1 MQRITSRGGKIL
13 NWVALGLLSAL
24 FASLVSIFGKL
35 GMKTVDSLTA
45 TTIRSLVMSF
55 VLLLAFAAQAWHS
68 KTNGLAAFN
77 LDTWKF
83 VLLSGIAGAASWLCF
98 FQALKIAD
106 ASKVATLDRLS
117 LFMTMILAIIFL
129 GEKLTWKLALGAVLL
144 LAGTL
149 LVCL

>member
-1 MQRITSRGGKIL
+1 M
-13 NWVALGLLSAL
+13 NWVTLGLLSAL

-35 GMKTVDSLTA
+35 GMKTVDSLTG

-55 VLLLAFAAQAWHS
+55 VLLLAFATQAWHS
-68 KTNGLAAFN
+68 KTNGLSAFN
-77 LDTWKF
+77 IDTWKF
-83 VLLSGIAGAASWLCF
+83 VLLSGIAGAASWLCY

-117 LFMTMILAIIFL
+117 LFITFILAIIFL
-129 GEKLTWKLALGAVLL
+129 GEKLTWKLALGGALL

>member
-1 MQRITSRGGKIL
+1 M
-13 NWVALGLLSAL
+13 NWVTLGLLSAL

-55 VLLLAFAAQAWHS
+55 VLLLAFATQAWHS
-68 KTNGLAAFN
+68 KTNGLSAFN
-77 LDTWKF
+77 IDTWKF
-83 VLLSGIAGAASWLCF
+83 VLLSGIAGAASWLCY

-117 LFMTMILAIIFL
+117 LFITFILAIIFL
-129 GEKLTWKLALGAVLL
+129 GEKLTWKLALGGALL